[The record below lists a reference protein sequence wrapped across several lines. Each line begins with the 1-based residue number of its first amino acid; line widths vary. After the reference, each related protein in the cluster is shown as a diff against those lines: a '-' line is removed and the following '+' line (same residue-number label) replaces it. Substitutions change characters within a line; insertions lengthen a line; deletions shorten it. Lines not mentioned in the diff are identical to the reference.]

1 MKSLKRFI
9 AYLKGN
15 GVYVVFLALFALLSV
30 VSKMA
35 IPFVSGL
42 AIQEIIDAV
51 QETRAVD
58 ISLHLILIA
67 SFIVSGALFRYL
79 FDVMTNRLGQKVVKN
94 MRDQAFE
101 AINHAS
107 VSFIDTHY
115 HGDLLLCL
123 VNDIENVQTGLIV
136 GAGALYEGIVQI
148 LVTLVFMFMLN
159 WVMAI
164 AIIVLT
170 PISIFVSRFISS
182 HNSRYYK
189 EQNAKTG
196 KLTAYS
202 LESLNN
208 LEAVRAYGLEE
219 SKEAEFDEIN
229 AQLKD
234 SSFRATFAVSW
245 INPMTRLVN
254 NTIYAILALIG
265 GVLIITKPGL
275 GLESFG
281 PGALSAMLSYAYQYM
296 APFNEVSNV
305 ASEVSYALASFK
317 RIDDL
322 ITSPK
327 DIDEG
332 KEELSSSV
340 DSLEAKHINFSY
352 DGKRQIIKD
361 FNIDIYKGHKIAFV
375 GPTGCGKTTIINLLL
390 RFYDPQS
397 GAFAING
404 KEATMYPKKELRK
417 HIGMVLQDSWLFHG
431 TIRENIGY
439 GRLDATFDDIK
450 AAAKK
455 AHADSFIRQLPNGYD
470 TLISNQSGLST
481 GQKQL
486 LCLARVMLME
496 PEVVVLDEATS
507 NIDLRTEFALSES
520 FDELMKGKTSLVVA
534 HRLSTIQN
542 ADLILVLKDGEII
555 EMGNFNE
562 LMEKKGFF
570 KELYDSQLA

>member
-51 QETRAVD
+51 QEARAVD
-58 ISLHLILIA
+58 ISLHLILIG

-107 VSFIDTHY
+107 VSFIDTNY

>member
-1 MKSLKRFI
+1 MKNLKKFI
-9 AYLKGN
+9 AYFKGN
-15 GVYVVFLALFALLSV
+15 GGYVVFLALFALLSV
-30 VSKMA
+30 FSKMA

-42 AIQEIIDAV
+42 AIQEIIDAA
-51 QETRAVD
+51 QEARSVD
-58 ISLHLILIA
+58 ISLHLILIG

-94 MRDQAFE
+94 MRDQAYE
-101 AINHAS
+101 AINRAS
-107 VSFIDTHY
+107 VSFIDNHY

-170 PISIFVSRFISS
+170 PISIFVSRFISG

-219 SKEAEFDEIN
+219 EKEAGFDEIN

-275 GLESFG
+275 GLDSFG

-332 KEELSSSV
+332 KEVLSSGV
-340 DSLEAKHINFSY
+340 DTLEAKHINFSY
-352 DGKRQIIKD
+352 DGKREIIKD

-397 GAFAING
+397 GAFHING
-404 KEATMYPKKELRK
+404 KEATMYQKKELRK

-450 AAAKK
+450 SAAKK

-470 TLISNQSGLST
+470 TIISNQSGLST

-486 LCLARVMLME
+486 LCLARVILME

-542 ADLILVLKDGEII
+542 ADLIVVLNDGEII

-562 LMEKKGFF
+562 LMDKKGFF

>member
-1 MKSLKRFI
+1 
-9 AYLKGN
+9 
-15 GVYVVFLALFALLSV
+15 
-30 VSKMA
+30 
-35 IPFVSGL
+35 
-42 AIQEIIDAV
+42 
-51 QETRAVD
+51 
-58 ISLHLILIA
+58 
-67 SFIVSGALFRYL
+67 
-79 FDVMTNRLGQKVVKN
+79 
-94 MRDQAFE
+94 
-101 AINHAS
+101 
-107 VSFIDTHY
+107 
-115 HGDLLLCL
+115 
-123 VNDIENVQTGLIV
+123 
-136 GAGALYEGIVQI
+136 
-148 LVTLVFMFMLN
+148 
-159 WVMAI
+159 
-164 AIIVLT
+164 
-170 PISIFVSRFISS
+170 
-182 HNSRYYK
+182 
-189 EQNAKTG
+189 
-196 KLTAYS
+196 
-202 LESLNN
+202 
-208 LEAVRAYGLEE
+208 
-219 SKEAEFDEIN
+219 
-229 AQLKD
+229 
-234 SSFRATFAVSW
+234 
-245 INPMTRLVN
+245 MTRLVN